1 MKSGLLIVIFFINEK
16 KLAKYT
22 SKRRSNELLL
32 LDVYFASF
40 FSLIIIPHDFIILSC
55 NYFQT
60 KILHENEM
68 VRYLQTTNAKTFTK
82 AILES
87 TCKILQEAMEI

>member
-16 KLAKYT
+16 KLAKYA
-22 SKRRSNELLL
+22 SKRRS
-32 LDVYFASF
+32 SF
-40 FSLIIIPHDFIILSC
+40 VLIIPHDFIILSC

-68 VRYLQTTNAKTFTK
+68 VQYLQTTNTKTFTK